1 MKTYL
6 RILGYSKPYTR
17 LYPQYILF
25 AFLAIIFGLLNLT
38 LLKPVF
44 DVIFQ
49 LGDANALEK
58 YATKPEFSLSI
69 DYFVNLFN
77 YHLSEL
83 TESKGRYGAL
93 IFVCVV
99 LISSVFLSSLF
110 TYIANVIINY
120 VRIDVIKKLR
130 TSAFD
135 KITKLHLGYFS
146 DERKGD
152 ILSKMSNDVQEIEIS
167 VIHSLWIVFKEPA
180 TIAIY
185 LIALFRMSTELTMVS
200 LILFPVLGYFI
211 SVITKRLRKKARLS
225 QETLGR
231 ILNIMEEVLSGMRII
246 KAFNGQPYVSKMFG
260 TEINKYA
267 SISASMTRKRELAS
281 PISQFLGTLVVAGLL
296 LYGGN
301 MVINGTGELEAS
313 EFFVFIIVFSQ
324 ILTPAKAISKSLS
337 AIQRGIASG
346 ERLFK
351 IIDEVPAIQNCSSPI
366 KVNDFEHSIEFKNVG
381 FSYEKEMVLNQINFS
396 LKKGQTIALVGS
408 SGAGKSTIADLV
420 PRFYDVTEGQIDI
433 DGKNLK
439 DIEIDSLRGL
449 MGIVTQESILFN
461 DTVSSNIAF
470 AMPNSNK
477 EDIIT
482 AAKIANAHDFIME
495 LENGYETNIGE
506 RGSKLS
512 GGQRQ
517 RLSIARAVMKNPPI
531 LILDEATSALD
542 TESEKLVQNAITNL
556 MKNRTSIVIAHRLS
570 TIQHADEI
578 LVVEKGKIIER
589 GKHNELLKNSGV
601 YAKLISMQTI

>member
-1 MKTYL
+1 L
-6 RILGYSKPYTR
+6 
-17 LYPQYILF
+17 
-25 AFLAIIFGLLNLT
+25 LAIVFGLLNLT

-44 DVIFQ
+44 DVIFE
-49 LGDANALEK
+49 LGDPEDLKQYNS
-58 YATKPEFSLSI
+58 YPEFTLSV
-69 DYFVNLFN
+69 DYFIDLFN

-83 TESKGRYGAL
+83 TQSKGRYGAL
-93 IFVCVV
+93 VFVCLV
-99 LISSVFLSSLF
+99 LVTSVFFASLF
-110 TYIANVIINY
+110 TYIANVLINY

-152 ILSKMSNDVQEIEIS
+152 ILSKMSNDVQEIEMS
-167 VIHSLWIVFKEPA
+167 VISSLWIVFKEPA
-180 TIAIY
+180 TIIIY
-185 LIALFRMSTELTMVS
+185 LIALFRMSTELTLVS
-200 LILFPVLGYFI
+200 LILFPVLGYLI
-211 SVITKRLRKKARLS
+211 SIITKRLRKKARMG
-225 QETLGR
+225 QQTLGR
-231 ILNIMEEVLSGMRII
+231 VLNIMEEVLSGMRII

-260 TEINKYA
+260 NEINNYA
-267 SISASMTRKRELAS
+267 QLSASMTRKKELAS
-281 PISQFLGTLVVAGLL
+281 PISQFLGTMVVAGLL

-313 EFFVFIIVFSQ
+313 EFFVFIIIFSQ

-351 IIDEVPAIQNCSSPI
+351 IIDEVPTIQNVSNATKISGF
-366 KVNDFEHSIEFKNVG
+366 NDSIEFKNVG
-381 FSYEKEMVLNQINFS
+381 FSYEKEMVLNDINFE
-396 LKKGQTIALVGS
+396 LKKGQTLALVGS
-408 SGAGKSTIADLV
+408 SGAGKSTIADLL
-420 PRFYDVTEGQIDI
+420 PRFYDTTEGQINI
-433 DGKNLK
+433 DGKNIKNL
-439 DIEIDSLRGL
+439 EIDSVRNL
-449 MGIVTQESILFN
+449 MGVVTQESILFN
-461 DTVSSNIAF
+461 VIVSKNIAF
-470 AMPNSNK
+470 ANPGAAL
-477 EDIIT
+477 EDIIQ
-482 AAKIANAHDFIME
+482 AAKIANAHDFIKE
-495 LENGYETNIGE
+495 LENGYDTNIGE

-578 LVVEKGKIIER
+578 LVVQKGQIIER
-589 GKHNELLKNSGV
+589 GKHDELLKSSGV

>member
-6 RILGYSKPYTR
+6 RILGYSRPFTR

-25 AFLAIIFGLLNLT
+25 ALLAIVFGLLNLT

-44 DVIFQ
+44 DVIFE
-49 LGDANALEK
+49 LGDPEDLK
-58 YATKPEFSLSI
+58 KFSVYPEFSLSI
-69 DYFVNLFN
+69 DYLEHLFN
-77 YHLSEL
+77 YHMNEL
-83 TESKGRYGAL
+83 TLSNGRYGAL
-93 IFVCVV
+93 VFVCTV
-99 LISSVFLSSLF
+99 LVCSVFLASLF
-110 TYIANVIINY
+110 TYISNVLINY

-152 ILSKMSNDVQEIEIS
+152 ILSKMSNDVQEIEMS
-167 VIHSLWIVFKEPA
+167 VISSLWIVFKEPA
-180 TIAIY
+180 TIIIY
-185 LIALFRMSTELTMVS
+185 LIALFGMSTELTLVS
-200 LILFPVLGYFI
+200 LVLFPVLGYLI
-211 SVITKRLRKKARLS
+211 SAITKRLRKKARLG

-260 TEINKYA
+260 QEIHNYA
-267 SISASMTRKRELAS
+267 SISASMTRKKELAS
-281 PISQFLGTLVVAGLL
+281 PISQFLGTVVVAGLL

-313 EFFVFIIVFSQ
+313 EFLVFIIVFSQ

-337 AIQRGIASG
+337 SIQRGIASG

-351 IIDEVPAIQNCSSPI
+351 IIDEVPAIQNA
-366 KVNDFEHSIEFKNVG
+366 KNAVEVANFNDSIEFKNVG
-381 FSYEKEMVLNQINFS
+381 FSYGKEVVLDDINFK

-420 PRFYDVTEGQIDI
+420 PRFYDISEGAILL
-433 DGKNLK
+433 DGNNLK
-439 DIEIDSLRGL
+439 AIDIDSLRGL
-449 MGIVTQESILFN
+449 LGVVTQESILFN
-461 DTVSSNIAF
+461 DTVSKNIAF
-470 AMPNSNK
+470 ANPNAK
-477 EDIIT
+477 IEDIKK
-482 AAKIANAHDFIME
+482 AAVIANAHDFVME
-495 LENGYETNIGE
+495 LENGYDTNIGE

-542 TESEKLVQNAITNL
+542 TESEKLVQNAISNL
-556 MKNRTSIVIAHRLS
+556 MRNRTSIVIAHRLS

-578 LVVEKGKIIER
+578 LVVQKGKIIER
-589 GKHNELLKNSGV
+589 GKHDELLVKSGV

>member
-6 RILGYSKPYTR
+6 RILGYSRPFTR
-17 LYPQYILF
+17 LYPQYIFF
-25 AFLAIIFGLLNLT
+25 ALLAIVFGLLNLT

-49 LGDANALEK
+49 LGDPEDLEK
-58 YATKPEFSLSI
+58 YANSPEFSFSI
-69 DYFVNLFN
+69 EYFEGLFN
-77 YHLSEL
+77 YHLTEL
-83 TESKGRYGAL
+83 SESKGRFGAL
-93 IFVCVV
+93 VFVCVV
-99 LISSVFLSSLF
+99 LVSSVFLSSLF

-152 ILSKMSNDVQEIEIS
+152 ILSKMSNDVQEIEMS
-167 VIHSLWIVFKEPA
+167 VISSLWIVFKEPA
-180 TIAIY
+180 TIIIY
-185 LIALFRMSTELTMVS
+185 LIALFRMSTELTLVS
-200 LILFPVLGYFI
+200 LILFPVLGYLI
-211 SVITKRLRKKARLS
+211 SLITKRLRKKARMS

-231 ILNIMEEVLSGMRII
+231 VLNIMEEVLSGMRII
-246 KAFNGQPYVSKMFG
+246 KAFNAQPYVSKMFG
-260 TEINKYA
+260 VEINKYA

-281 PISQFLGTLVVAGLL
+281 PISQFLGVTVVAGLL

-301 MVINGTGELEAS
+301 MVINGTGQLEAS
-313 EFFVFIIVFSQ
+313 EFFVFLIVFSQ
-324 ILTPAKAISKSLS
+324 ILTPAKDISKSLS

-351 IIDEVPAIQNCSSPI
+351 IIDEEPAIQNIPNAV
-366 KVNDFEHSIEFKNVG
+366 KVSEFGNSIEFKNVG
-381 FSYEKEMVLNQINFS
+381 FSYEKELVLNDVSFE

-420 PRFYDVTEGQIDI
+420 TRFYDVTSGEILIDGTNTKDI
-433 DGKNLK
+433 D
-439 DIEIDSLRGL
+439 IDSLRSL
-449 MGIVTQESILFN
+449 MGVVTQESILFN
-461 DTVSSNIAF
+461 DSVANNIAF

-477 EDIIT
+477 EDIIK
-482 AAKIANAHDFIME
+482 AGKIANAHDFVME
-495 LENGYETNIGE
+495 LENGYDTNIGE

-556 MKNRTSIVIAHRLS
+556 MENRTSIVIAHRLS
-570 TIQHADEI
+570 TIQNADEI
-578 LVVEKGKIIER
+578 LVVHKGKIIER
-589 GKHNELLKNSGV
+589 GQHDELLKNSGV
-601 YAKLISMQTI
+601 YAKLISMQSL